1 MKNILII
8 QTAFLGDVV
17 LITPLL
23 SALKEK
29 FPEANLSVL
38 VTPTGKE
45 ILACNPA
52 ISEII
57 VYDKKVTQQGFL
69 NFLKIVKNIKEK
81 RFDIAVL
88 PHRSMRSAL
97 LTYLAN
103 IPVRIGFKNSS
114 GKIFLTHYVD
124 YLKEKHEVER
134 NLKLLDA
141 VKMVMTNNYLLSQIE
156 SKTTNPNLQK
166 RLQIYLSQ
174 EDKEFAC
181 KFLESKGC
189 SNRDSISDS
198 GINSPLIGLNPGS
211 VWATKR
217 WLPERFAEVG
227 DRLANDYG
235 AKIIIFGTKQ
245 EAMISQQVI
254 DNMKIPPISA
264 VGQTNLKQLTS
275 LIKMCN
281 LFITN
286 DSGPMHLAMAVN
298 TPTVAIFGPT
308 TLDIGFGPYGENF
321 MVVEKEGLKCRPCGL
336 HGPKKCPKKHFACMK
351 EIGVTEVVKAA
362 SRLYDI
368 G

>member
-23 SALKEK
+23 SILKEK
-29 FPEANLSVL
+29 FPEVNLSVL
-38 VTPTGKE
+38 VTPIGKE
-45 ILACNPA
+45 VLTCNPE

-57 VYDKKVTQQGFL
+57 VYDKKATQQGFL
-69 NFLKIVKNIKEK
+69 NFLKMVKNIKEK
-81 RFDIAVL
+81 RFDISVL

-114 GKIFLTHYVD
+114 GKIFLTHHVN

-134 NLKLLDA
+134 NLKLLDE
-141 VKMVMTNNYLLSQIE
+141 VEMVMTNNCLLSKIE
-156 SKTTNPNLQK
+156 SKTTNPNLQRK
-166 RLQIYLSQ
+166 LQIYLSQ

-181 KFLESKGC
+181 KFLD
-189 SNRDSISDS
+189 SNISHGDSI
-198 GINSPLIGLNPGS
+198 INSPLIGLNPGS

-227 DRLANDYG
+227 DRLANDYK
-235 AKIIIFGTKQ
+235 AKIIIFGSKQ
-245 EAMISQQVI
+245 EAMISNQVI

-264 VGQTNLKQLTS
+264 VGQTNLKQLTA
-275 LIKMCN
+275 LIKRCD

-351 EIGVTEVVKAA
+351 EIGATEVIKAA
-362 SRLYDI
+362 IRLYDA